1 MDDPPYN
8 DSPCDYAQYNQ
19 DGKCPC
25 TNCLVKMICDPY
37 SACEDFRNFRNIED
51 PYLNIKR

>member
-1 MDDPPYN
+1 MDDPPHN